1 MKSRPPALE
10 CQDLVV
16 RYGRFTAVD
25 HVSLVVQKGEGSC
38 HVAIGAP
45 IVVGGLLLV
54 QMRLSRQAPRVPTGA
69 AAG

>member
-10 CQDLVV
+10 CHDRVV
-16 RYGRFTAVD
+16 RCGSFTAVD

-38 HVAIGAP
+38 QVAIGAP

-54 QMRLSRQAPRVPTGA
+54 QRNLNRRAPREPTGA